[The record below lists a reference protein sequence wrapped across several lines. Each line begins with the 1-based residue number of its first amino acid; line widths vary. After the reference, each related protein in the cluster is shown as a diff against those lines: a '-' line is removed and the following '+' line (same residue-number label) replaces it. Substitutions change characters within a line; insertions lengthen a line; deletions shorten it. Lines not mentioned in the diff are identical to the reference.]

1 MADCKLSPG
10 TVDSRFIGRAGDVTL
25 SVHGTTGTVL
35 FQQATY
41 KGIAIAGLPSEVL
54 TCTLETG
61 IGDLDI
67 VYSFSDPDTGA
78 GLLQEVC
85 TNNTPLALV
94 SAREPFQRYRIRTR
108 ES

>member
-10 TVDSRFIGRAGDVTL
+10 TVDSRFMGRAGDVTL
-25 SVHGTTGTVL
+25 FVHGTTGTVL

-41 KGIAIAGLPSEVL
+41 KGIAIAGLPSETL
-54 TCTLETG
+54 TCALETG
-61 IGDLDI
+61 IGDLDV
-67 VYSFSDPDTGA
+67 VYSFSDPETGA